1 MIAFGCFLMYGNI
14 YCRKYIRTLHFV
26 GIFKILK
33 LYVVFSYIKYT
44 VPVKS
49 MDSLFF
55 VF

>member
-1 MIAFGCFLMYGNI
+1 MLALVRESIAYPYMD
-14 YCRKYIRTLHFV
+14 
-26 GIFKILK
+26 FKKSTDINMDIHQ
-33 LYVVFSYIKYT
+33 YSIIYT